1 MSNIS
6 KRRIDKLIPL
16 ALDAIR
22 EAGLPDPQGRVSKTY
37 HGYISSLGADMIN
50 ATPLAAIIFFEEG
63 KKADEGGGSGSK
75 EDRSKV
81 TDAILKLLRKELGN
95 GIDGVSNS
103 WDKLSKYYSSSTHSD
118 RKKIENITAAAA
130 ALKIALRTFPKSS

>member
-16 ALDAIR
+16 ALEAIKDAT
-22 EAGLPDPQGRVSKTY
+22 LPDAEGKVSKTY
-37 HGYISSLGADMIN
+37 HGYFSSFGADMIN
-50 ATPLAAIIFFEEG
+50 ATPLAAIIFFEEA
-63 KKADEGGGSGSK
+63 KKADEGGSSGSK

-81 TDAILKLLRKELGN
+81 TEAILRLIRKELGT
-95 GIDGVSNS
+95 GPDGVPND
-103 WDKLSKYYSSSTHSD
+103 WNKLSKYYSTSSHSD